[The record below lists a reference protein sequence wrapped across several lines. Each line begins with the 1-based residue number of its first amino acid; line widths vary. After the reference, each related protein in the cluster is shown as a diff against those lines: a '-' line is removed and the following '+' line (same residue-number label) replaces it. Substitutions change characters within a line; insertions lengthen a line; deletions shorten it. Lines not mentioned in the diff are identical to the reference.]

1 MNRETFNTLLEEL
14 RSDSIDTLA
23 AKNAMYSKG
32 TDDPLHNFNEGA
44 EVDGST
50 PAQACWGYLTKHLVA
65 LRDMIKRN
73 DFSNRKDFKEKC
85 KDAINYIF
93 FIWCIGNDDRS
104 KYKLTKEQD
113 NNPMVERPASEWTL
127 KECQEYCRRTVC
139 TPACPQQ
146 CLLRKTCDALE
157 ELAGE
162 GDYAPGD
169 WTLPD

>member
-14 RSDSIDTLA
+14 RGDSIDTLA

-73 DFSNRKDFKEKC
+73 DFSDREDLKEKC

-93 FIWCIGNDDRS
+93 FIWCIGNDKSEDKLPMEDRP
-104 KYKLTKEQD
+104 T
-113 NNPMVERPASEWTL
+113 SEWTL
-127 KECQEYCRRTVC
+127 KDCKEYCHRTVL
-139 TPACPQQ
+139 TTDCPTR
-146 CLLRKTCDALE
+146 CGLRSTCDALG
-157 ELAGE
+157 ELDE
-162 GDYAPGD
+162 SKYAPGD